1 MGKFKNKLLD
11 LSSVGIADIFAS
23 AISAFFWFYIAS
35 LMSPEKYGELTYF
48 LSIAGVA
55 SAISML
61 GAHNTLIVYSAKNVK
76 IQPAMY
82 VLTLMVGSVSSLI
95 IFVIFFSIGTSFL
108 ILGYIIF
115 GLVTSELIGRKLFR
129 SYSIYVIIQ
138 RVLSVSLAVGLY
150 YILGNEGILIGMAIS
165 FAPYIIWII
174 KGFQKSKIN
183 FELVKDKFPFIIN
196 NYFLS
201 LTSALHGSLDKLL
214 IAPLFGFAILGNYSL
229 GIQFNYL
236 LYIIP
241 MIVGKYII
249 PYDSTGVENKKL
261 KKIIILISVVLAIL
275 GSTIGPVVI
284 SFFFP
289 SFIEA
294 EDVIRIVSWAI
305 IPGTIS
311 LVYQSKFLGA
321 EQSRRVLYMSI
332 YGTVTQIIGIV
343 VLGTLYDVNGIA
355 VALVLGYSAVAGYA
369 IISEKVNP
377 VRFKM

>member
-11 LSSVGIADIFAS
+11 LSAIGIADVSAS
-23 AISAFFWFYIAS
+23 AISAVFWFYIAS
-35 LMSPEKYGELTYF
+35 LIGPDNYGEITYF
-48 LSIAGVA
+48 LSIAGVT

-82 VLTLMVGSVSSLI
+82 VLTLMVGSVASLI

-129 SYSIYVIIQ
+129 SYARYVIIQ
-138 RVLSVSLAVGLY
+138 RVLSISLAIGLY

-165 FAPYIIWII
+165 FAPYVIWII
-174 KGFQKSKIN
+174 KGFRKSRIS
-183 FELVKDKFPFIIN
+183 FGLVKDRFPFIIN
-196 NYFLS
+196 NYFLTLS
-201 LTSALHGSLDKLL
+201 GALHGSLDKLL

-229 GIQFNYL
+229 GIQFNFL
-236 LYIIP
+236 LQIIP
-241 MIVGKYII
+241 QIVGKYII

-275 GSTIGPVVI
+275 GFSIGPTVI

-289 SFIEA
+289 KFTEA
-294 EDVIRIVSWAI
+294 ENVIRIISWAI
-305 IPGTIS
+305 IPATIS
-311 LVYQSKFLGA
+311 TVYQSRFLGR
-321 EQSRRVLYMSI
+321 EQSRKVLYMSI
-332 YGTVTQIIGIV
+332 SGVTTQIIAII
-343 VLGTLYDVNGIA
+343 VLGKLFDVNGVA
-355 VALVLGYSAVAGYA
+355 AALVLANSANAVYA
-369 IISEKVNP
+369 ILSEKLDSIIN
-377 VRFKM
+377 K